1 MRSPILIFALL
12 TVTVYNATANCTDK
26 ESIVVIED
34 TLNVDVLYLS
44 RGKGSRCRAKVA
56 GSER

>member
-1 MRSPILIFALL
+1 MRQLILIFALL
-12 TVTVYNATANCTDK
+12 TVIVISVTANCTDE
-26 ESIVVIED
+26 ESINVIED